1 MKLQGHSNEDGSNL
15 VINFVTPFIKSSQ
28 ILSAVVLI
36 GLLLS
41 IAFFIREEHGKLTK
55 EGLRVR
61 TLASLAAAVW
71 AMSTLGAMF
80 LELAQ
85 ILNVPIVETFDQ
97 LVLRSFLFQTA
108 LGKAFFIN
116 FVAAFL
122 ISFLLAFVKKT
133 GGALLILGLTFIGF
147 IAPLFQSHSSSSG
160 NHGLAT
166 GSLIF
171 HAVFISI
178 WVGGVIGLV
187 VIAPSEREVAIP
199 RFSSLAL
206 WSAMIVVLSGVINA
220 VIRLNYWGAWKSFYA
235 SLVID
240 KLFLTGILL
249 FAGYKHRQYIQAKLS
264 GTRKVYQLLGGEA
277 LLMAL
282 TIAIGSWL
290 SVSSYPAPKTA
301 PTNDLVLSITGM
313 NDPGAP
319 TTWKL
324 IWDYVPDGVFLGLL
338 ILATALYI
346 KGVRVLSKRGDKW
359 AKGRT
364 ASWIVGVALADYATS
379 GGVGVYSHFTFGY
392 HMLAHMILG
401 MIAPIFFV
409 LSAPI
414 TLALRTLPQSRDGK
428 ERGIRGLLLSF
439 MHSRYV
445 LILSNP
451 VVALLIFDGSLFAL
465 YATPLFG
472 HLMKGH
478 TGHLFM
484 DIHFILAGAL
494 FFHVI
499 IGVDPNPKRVPHIV
513 RIITLFAA
521 MSIHAWFSI
530 TVLMATNPLDG
541 DYFQSLQLAWAPDL
555 LTDQKMGG
563 SIGWALGEVPILIAL
578 AATFIQWMREDKKE
592 TQRIDRASERA
603 AAMGIEDELAEY
615 NRYLA
620 KLNQRDLETND

>member
-1 MKLQGHSNEDGSNL
+1 MKLEVHSHDDGTNL
-15 VINFVTPFIKSSQ
+15 VVNVLTPLVKISQ
-28 ILSAVVLI
+28 LVSAITLI
-36 GLLLS
+36 GLLIA

-55 EGLRVR
+55 EALRVR
-61 TLASLAAAVW
+61 TLARVAASVW

-80 LELAQ
+80 LELAA
-85 ILNVPIVETFDQ
+85 ILNVSFVETFDH

-116 FVAAFL
+116 FVVAVLVSVLL
-122 ISFLLAFVKKT
+122 IFIRKT
-133 GGALLILGLTFIGF
+133 GGALLILSITFIGF
-147 IAPLFQSHSSSSG
+147 IAPLFQSHSASAG
-160 NHGLAT
+160 NHGTAT

-171 HAVFISI
+171 HVVFISI

-187 VIAPSEREVAIP
+187 VIAPAERELSIP
-199 RFSSLAL
+199 RFSALAL
-206 WSAMIVVLSGVINA
+206 WSAITVVLSGLINA
-220 VIRLNYWGAWKSFYA
+220 VVRLNSWSAWKSFYA

-240 KLFLTGILL
+240 KIFLTAILL

-264 GTRKVYQLLGGEA
+264 GSRKVYQLLVGEA
-277 LLMAL
+277 LLMVL
-282 TIAIGSWL
+282 TIAIGGKL
-290 SVSSYPAPKTA
+290 SLTSYPAPDAA
-301 PTNDLVLSITGM
+301 PTNGAVLSITGM
-313 NDPGAP
+313 NDPGTP
-319 TTWKL
+319 TLSKL
-324 IWDYVPDGVFLGLL
+324 LWGYVPDGVFLGLL
-338 ILATALYI
+338 ILATLLYI

-359 AKGRT
+359 SKGRT
-364 ASWIVGVALADYATS
+364 ASWIFGVALADYATS
-379 GGVGVYSHFTFGY
+379 GGVGIYSHFTFGY

-445 LILSNP
+445 MTLSNP
-451 VVALLIFDGSLFAL
+451 IVALMIFDGSLFAL
-465 YATPLFG
+465 YMTPLFG

-513 RIITLFAA
+513 RIIVLFAA

-530 TVLMATNPLDG
+530 TVLMATSPLDG
-541 DYFQSLQLAWAPDL
+541 DYFKSLQLTWGPDL
-555 LTDQKMGG
+555 LGDQRMGG
-563 SIGWALGEVPILIAL
+563 SIGWALGEIPILIAL

-603 AAMGIEDELAEY
+603 AAMGLDDELAEY

-620 KLNQRDLETND
+620 KLNQKDLETND